1 MGFHW
6 KTAIVG
12 KVEFK
17 VHPRNILEKGAS
29 LTVICF
35 FSNLGADESDRGISA
50 VFGEDTSTG
59 GDFTKEDEGDDNSLH
74 NWVGIYP
81 PEEAAAFA
89 AAVGILSGLG
99 GQIST

>member
-35 FSNLGADESDRGISA
+35 FSNLGADESDREIS
-50 VFGEDTSTG
+50 
-59 GDFTKEDEGDDNSLH
+59 
-74 NWVGIYP
+74 
-81 PEEAAAFA
+81 
-89 AAVGILSGLG
+89 
-99 GQIST
+99 